1 MSQPPECRGPAV
13 PAADGGSAA
22 DRCSS
27 AVAAA
32 DGGCAADG
40 RSTADQRPSADRR
53 SSASPGSPA
62 GPRVSAVPDP
72 AAARAGAAPH
82 SAWGHVVRAAA
93 ALAAGM
99 GVGRFVFTPIIP
111 LMQAQAGLSAGAGA
125 HLATANYAGYLAGA
139 LAGILAPALVRSPA
153 VLRASLLVL
162 TGTLAA
168 MPATHSTVAWIVLRL
183 LAGVASALIFVIA
196 VTSLHSHLRAHPA
209 HLPGWAFGGVGA
221 GIALSGLLVL
231 ALRSAADWRAAWW
244 ASAAL
249 AAVLSAAAWTL
260 RPEPAPAATEPVR
273 GRAVPGG
280 GGVPGQGTGR
290 DGGGV
295 RSAASGS
302 SSAGPVPAGE
312 RERPAGTA
320 RAGRRRGG
328 AGRWFTVLFASYTLE
343 GVGYI
348 VAGTF
353 LVAAIGQGS
362 PGWIG
367 SGAWV
372 LVGLA
377 AVPSSA
383 CWSWLGRRYA
393 RADLLLVA
401 LVIQAAGIALPALT
415 GSVTAA
421 LVAAVLFGGTFIG
434 ISTLA
439 LAAGAEL
446 RFPRSVALLTAGYSV
461 GQILGPLVVTPMLH
475 HGYHS
480 ALILASVVVLAAA
493 GAAAALR
500 SGTARAASEPGRAVA
515 PVAGAAGSAAER
527 PAPATPRSS

>member
-1 MSQPPECRGPAV
+1 
-13 PAADGGSAA
+13 
-22 DRCSS
+22 
-27 AVAAA
+27 
-32 DGGCAADG
+32 
-40 RSTADQRPSADRR
+40 
-53 SSASPGSPA
+53 
-62 GPRVSAVPDP
+62 
-72 AAARAGAAPH
+72 
-82 SAWGHVVRAAA
+82 
-93 ALAAGM
+93 M

-168 MPATHSTVAWIVLRL
+168 MPATHSTTAWLVLRL
-183 LAGVASALIFVIA
+183 LAGIASALIFVIA

-231 ALRSAADWRAAWW
+231 ALHSAAGWRAAWW

-249 AAVLSAAAWTL
+249 AAALSAAAWSL
-260 RPEPAPAATEPVR
+260 RPEPAPAPNEPVR
-273 GRAVPGG
+273 EPAPPGG
-280 GGVPGQGTGR
+280 GAVPRQGTSR
-290 DGGGV
+290 DGDGAPAVSPG
-295 RSAASGS
+295 RSAGQVSVGGS
-302 SSAGPVPAGE
+302 ERCGGAAGAGRGRVGVGRGFRSAGQVSVGGSQRSGGATG
-312 RERPAGTA
+312 
-320 RAGRRRGG
+320 AGRGRVG
-328 AGRWFTVLFASYTLE
+328 AGRWFSVLFASYTLE

-353 LVAAIGQGS
+353 LVAAIGQSS

-415 GSVTAA
+415 GGVTAA
-421 LVAAVLFGGTFIG
+421 LVSAVLFGGTFIG

-475 HGYHS
+475 HGYHR

-493 GAAAALR
+493 GAAAVLR
-500 SGTARAASEPGRAVA
+500 SGSARAAAVRMQAADPLAWSAVSA
-515 PVAGAAGSAAER
+515 PEQSAAASTR
-527 PAPATPRSS
+527 AS